1 MKRPCVRQTG
11 RERIGRTKYQRG
23 VRPDKDRIW
32 TVGVSRWRDGGP
44 HACLREVGSKK
55 EEGKAENAHFLFSRW
70 RDLESVEMPS
80 GQRQSGGGGWG
91 FLLRQLLSKR
101 EAIRFRRPRSGGWL
115 GCRGPHPPLG
125 ERGNGVA
132 GADAFDGV
140 GRRRALLSHS
150 LTPLRM
156 VPVAGQQLP
165 RQATSEPSWP
175 SSRRPPGRPPA
186 LFRAQGL

>member
-1 MKRPCVRQTG
+1 MGDLSSGP
-11 RERIGRTKYQRG
+11 
-23 VRPDKDRIW
+23 
-32 TVGVSRWRDGGP
+32 TVGVSRWRDGGA

-115 GCRGPHPPLG
+115 GCRGPAPSLG

-140 GRRRALLSHS
+140 GRRGALLSHS
-150 LTPLRM
+150 LTPPPPR
-156 VPVAGQQLP
+156 LP
-165 RQATSEPSWP
+165 QNGSCCWP
-175 SSRRPPGRPPA
+175 AASSTGH
-186 LFRAQGL
+186 F